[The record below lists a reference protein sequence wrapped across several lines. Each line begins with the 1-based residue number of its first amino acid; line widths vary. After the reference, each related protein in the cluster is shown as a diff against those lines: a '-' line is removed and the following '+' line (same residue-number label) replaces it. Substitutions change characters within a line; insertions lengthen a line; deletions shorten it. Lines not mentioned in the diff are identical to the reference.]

1 MRSFQGSFLILSVAG
16 LASLLGLGW
25 SGQASGRKNP
35 TPATPSGARLEV
47 EPELY
52 DFGKAKQ
59 ELRLEKEF
67 VIRNTGTADLTIG
80 RISTSCGCTV
90 AEPAEKLVKPGKST
104 TMKVTLETR
113 RYSGWVERSV
123 SISSNDPRQIKSVK
137 VKVFVE
143 PIEGQAR

>member
-1 MRSFQGSFLILSVAG
+1 MRSFLGSILMLSVAG
-16 LASLLGLGW
+16 LASLLSLGW
-25 SGQASGRKNP
+25 GGQASGRKD
-35 TPATPSGARLEV
+35 PASSTLSGARLEV

-113 RYSGWVERSV
+113 RYSGLVERAV
-123 SISSNDPRQIKSVK
+123 SISSNDPRRIKSIK

-143 PIEGQAR
+143 PMEGQTR